1 MQLTS
6 YQAEHARFEE
16 LGAQVLGISIDSV
29 PSHRAF
35 AKSLGGIDTYPL
47 LADFH
52 PKGEVSRAYGV
63 YQEDV
68 GFAERAIFVV
78 DRAGVVRFIDV
89 HEGGEQPD
97 DEQILEK
104 LRELQ

>member
-1 MQLTS
+1 MAS

-16 LGAQVLGISIDSV
+16 CDAQVMGVSVDSI

-35 AKSLGGIDTYPL
+35 AKSLGGIDKYPL

-52 PKGEVSRAYGV
+52 PKGETARAFGV
-63 YQEDV
+63 FKEDS
-68 GFAERAIFVV
+68 GYTERAIFLI
-78 DRAGVVRFIDV
+78 DKQGIVRFIDV

-97 DEQILEK
+97 NQQILEELHK
-104 LRELQ
+104 LS

>member
-1 MQLTS
+1 MTS
-6 YQAEHARFEE
+6 YQAEHARFED

-35 AKSLGGIDTYPL
+35 AKSLGGIDDYPL

-52 PKGEVSRAYGV
+52 PKGEVARAYGV
-63 YQEDV
+63 YMEDV
-68 GFAERAIFVV
+68 GFTERAIFVI
-78 DRAGVVRFIDV
+78 DKQGIVRFIDV

-97 DEQILEK
+97 NQQLLEV